1 MWPWFF
7 GCCHGNL
14 SLFTLFFG
22 CCRVLFYVALV
33 IFPFCIDLKHRTVLC
48 WNVLLH
54 RTETVLLEVELR
66 RRKTILNVIC
76 ARMHKDMKT
85 RVMVKHCKSNS
96 YNCDQCEYHRSSVDA
111 SVKTQT
117 YKEDQVWHGQGTRKI
132 HELWALVLA
141 GRLYIYEWK
150 KEANFPFRWMPSGRI
165 VARRVVRY
173 HRGHW
178 GIT

>member
-1 MWPWFF
+1 MLPCFIL
-7 GCCHGNL
+7 CCPGNL
-14 SLFTLFFG
+14 SF
-22 CCRVLFYVALV
+22 
-33 IFPFCIDLKHRTVLC
+33 
-48 WNVLLH
+48 LH
-54 RTETVLLEVELR
+54 RFEAQTGFVLKCFIAQNWNSVIGSRITEEENN
-66 RRKTILNVIC
+66 LNVIC